1 MDNQSFLTF
10 SLNDLRY
17 GISAMLVREIFPL
30 PELTP
35 ITEAPGDTLGVL
47 NLRGQ
52 IVPVMHLNRRFEVA
66 GDRRQRHER
75 LQLDDTVIVVEWEGL
90 AVGAIVHQVT
100 EVLTLSDRQ
109 IAPEPDYGRLGRVN
123 TAFLQGMATVDDELI
138 ALINP
143 EALIRLPDEVA
154 AMAWEHQAI
163 AEWGDGAEHD
173 PEDTAPEETAPEA
186 TASDDEADAVVLTD
200 FFSLYCPDASDRER
214 EIFQKRAEALRQ
226 PLEGSQDAGDVLPMA
241 VIGLAGEQFALD
253 LTAVKEFINVRNLT
267 AIPCC
272 PPQILGNTN
281 LRGEVLTLVDIRR
294 VLNVPAAP
302 IEVGAEAVVVEVD
315 DIVAG
320 IAVDDVFDVAYVPA
334 SAARPLDTVS
344 SKQDAFLSGT
354 TDYGDRL
361 VGIIDLPRLLT
372 QGGLVVN
379 ETA

>member
-17 GISAMLVREIFPL
+17 GLAATLVREIFPL

-35 ITEAPGDTLGVL
+35 IAEAPGDTLGVL

-52 IVPVMHLNRRFEVA
+52 IVPVMHLNRRFEVT
-66 GDRRQRHER
+66 GDRSRRHER
-75 LQLDDTVIVVEWEGL
+75 LRLEDNVIVVEWEGL
-90 AVGAIVHQVT
+90 AVGAIVHQVN

-154 AMAWEHQAI
+154 AMAWEHQAS
-163 AEWGDGAEHD
+163 AEWGDEAIADESGEAESTAG
-173 PEDTAPEETAPEA
+173 EDE
-186 TASDDEADAVVLTD
+186 SDREDDAVLTD

-226 PLEGSQDAGDVLPMA
+226 PLEGSQAADDVLPMA

-294 VLNVPAAP
+294 SLNLPAAP

-334 SAARPLDTVS
+334 SAARPLDSVS